1 VLVSALPSAVFGLS
15 APWTWPCDSS
25 TYSSLPFC
33 DTSLDVETRAA
44 DYVSRISLDD
54 KLGRNQLTTPL
65 SNTASPMASVGV
77 GEYQWWSEAL
87 HGVASSP
94 GVSFDVIKSATS
106 FPQVC
111 GLIYMSLLNIFL
123 PFFLLAFVY
132 AHTLSHLGH
141 CNVHEFQPYSLCCRG
156 RCHFHRG
163 SSLRQLQPIRIH
175 LLDPKS

>member
-1 VLVSALPSAVFGLS
+1 VFLSALIGFSKGNLFEKMKAPFVLVFALPSAVFGLS

-54 KLGRNQLTTPL
+54 KLGRNQITTPL

-94 GVSFDVIKSATS
+94 GVSFNVIKSATS
-106 FPQVC
+106 FPQVS
-111 GLIYMSLLNIFL
+111 GLIYMSLLDISDFFL
-123 PFFLLAFVY
+123 PLFTHTHFLIKNAR
-132 AHTLSHLGH
+132 
-141 CNVHEFQPYSLCCRG
+141 SLQR
-156 RCHFHRG
+156 
-163 SSLRQLQPIRIH
+163 P
-175 LLDPKS
+175 